1 MIFLSTGFA
10 VFLAAVLVLAF
21 LAPPRIKPAVLLAAS
36 LFFYGFFCLSFLLL
50 LLIQIVFV
58 YVCAR
63 GMGKCVGLKRKSV
76 LLLSV
81 LGVLGPLFVLKYLNF
96 IIRSVVSLF
105 SSTTSEKPLAW
116 LGLILPVG
124 ISFYTFKSL
133 SYLLEVYHGRLAI
146 EKNPI
151 RLGLYISFFPQIL
164 AGPIDRARNFLSQ
177 LPSAIVFNPAH
188 LSAGLKLLAWGLF
201 KKIVVADQLAR
212 YVNVVFDRPQ
222 DFQGL
227 GLLAGLIF
235 YSFQIY
241 CDFSGYS
248 DMAVGLAKTLGL
260 DTMDNFRYPY
270 FSRSIAEFW
279 GRWHISLS
287 SWLRDYLFLPM
298 AYALSRKIKAERFLL
313 IKTEFLV
320 YGGAMGITM
329 LLCGLWHGPSWTFVL
344 WGGLHAFYLITSRAT
359 KKARSGW
366 LRRLH
371 LRPANVFLIGWKMLT
386 TFCLVTLA
394 WVLFRSPSLSQAWLY
409 LRSISFQLPRSGIGQ
424 LLYLG
429 SLLFIFIVADAVMKS
444 KDKIRFLKN
453 IPVPVQ
459 AMVWALFLCLIIIL
473 AADTSNEFLYFQF

>member
-1 MIFLSTGFA
+1 MILLSTGFA

-36 LFFYGFFCLSFLLL
+36 FFFYGFFRLSFLLL

-76 LLLSV
+76 LLLSL

-188 LSAGLKLLAWGLF
+188 LSAGLKLVAWGLF

-248 DMAVGLAKTLGL
+248 DMAVGLAKTMGL
-260 DTMDNFRYPY
+260 DTMDNFHYPY

-313 IKTEFLV
+313 IKTEFYV
-320 YGGAMGITM
+320 YGSAMGITM
-329 LLCGLWHGPSWTFVL
+329 LLCGLWHGASWTFVL
-344 WGGLHAFYLITSRAT
+344 WGGLHGFYLIVSRAT

-366 LRRLH
+366 LNRLH
-371 LRPANVFLIGWKMLT
+371 LRKNNVFLIGWRMLS
-386 TFCLVTLA
+386 TFSLVSLA
-394 WVLFRSPSLSQAWLY
+394 WVFFRSPSLGQAWLY
-409 LRSISFQLPRSGIGQ
+409 LRNISFRLPRSGIGQ

-429 SLLFIFIVADAVMKS
+429 SLLFIFIIADALMMS